1 LDLANHEIKSIN
13 MNQQEEDR
21 QFRQGR
27 SKEQVKSSYIGAS
40 IAMVGLIIL
49 SILAVIFSQ

>member
-1 LDLANHEIKSIN
+1 

-49 SILAVIFSQ
+49 SILAVIFAQ